1 MIIITQILKKYK
13 YYFISIDIT
22 DRKGRLFKVKVII
35 NSGNTS
41 NLIHP
46 LLVN

>member
-1 MIIITQILKKYK
+1 MLKEYK
-13 YYFISIDIT
+13 YYFISVDIT
-22 DRKGRLFKVKVII
+22 DGKGRPFKVKVVI
-35 NSGNTS
+35 NSGSAS

>member
-1 MIIITQILKKYK
+1 MLKKYK
-13 YYFISIDIT
+13 YYFINVNLINGK
-22 DRKGRLFKVKVII
+22 RRPFKVKAVI
-35 NSGNTS
+35 NNGSAS